1 MAGNRGGDGW
11 EMAHDG
17 VGGGGGGVAVDGRWM
32 RRVGTIYVTSELLAP
47 PEGDLGPKTY
57 YFEV

>member
-1 MAGNRGGDGW
+1 
-11 EMAHDG
+11 MAHDG

-47 PEGDLGPKTY
+47 PEGDLGPQSY